1 MQRKKVWKME
11 ALFEVLFEVAGE
23 LLSELLDLLFS
34 KYEGV
39 WRLLLPEK
47 FCSWLEQQSAKK
59 QNVIKGILYVIATAI
74 VLSMLG
80 VVCYVAADIAFRI
93 WARIR

>member
-1 MQRKKVWKME
+1 ME
-11 ALFEVLFEVAGE
+11 ALFEFLFEFVGE
-23 LLSELLDLLFS
+23 LLSGLLELLFS

-39 WRLLLPEK
+39 GRMLLPEK
-47 FCSWLEQQSAKK
+47 FCSWLERQSAKK
-59 QNVIKGILYVIATAI
+59 QNVIKGILYWIATMI

-80 VVCYVAADIAFRI
+80 VVCYVAADIVLRI